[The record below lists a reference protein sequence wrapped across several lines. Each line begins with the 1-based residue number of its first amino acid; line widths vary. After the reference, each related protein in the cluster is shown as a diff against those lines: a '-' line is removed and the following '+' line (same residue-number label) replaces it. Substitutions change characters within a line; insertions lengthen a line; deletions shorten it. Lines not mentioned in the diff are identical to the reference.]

1 MFRMLR
7 RATPT
12 LRSFRRQLS
21 TSFQARDAFVPNI
34 IHTYLDAFSGI
45 ELKSELSAIS
55 LLGIV

>member
-1 MFRMLR
+1 MLR